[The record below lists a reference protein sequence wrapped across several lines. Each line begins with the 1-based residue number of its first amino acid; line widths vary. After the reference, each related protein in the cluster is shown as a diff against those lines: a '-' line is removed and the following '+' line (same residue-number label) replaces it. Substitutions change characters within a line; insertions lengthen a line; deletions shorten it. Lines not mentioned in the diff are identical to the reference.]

1 MINRG
6 DIDHCFVSTYGW
18 CVVNNNHSTLTLKY
32 LGINT
37 YKEPIIYMR
46 EDCHIC
52 KSEGF
57 NAQTRVRVSLNER
70 SIIATL
76 NTIETNI
83 LRHNEAS
90 LSDYAWKLLAAKSGD
105 QISITHPKPLDSLSY
120 IRSKIYGH
128 ELTSNE
134 TSHIINDIVSGQLS
148 DINIAMYLAASSGD
162 RLSKKEVIDLTKAM
176 VNSGQ
181 RLSWSSPRVVDKHC
195 VGGLPGNRTT
205 PIIVSIVAAF
215 GLMIPKTSSRA
226 ITSPAGTADTMEVF
240 TTVDLDIGSM
250 KKVVEQ
256 ENGCVVWGGSVALS
270 PADDLLI
277 RIERT
282 ANLDSEGHMVASILS
297 KKIAAGATHLVI
309 DIPIG
314 TTAKV
319 RSIARAEF
327 LKSLL
332 ESISLEFGIEIKTI
346 FSDGSQPV
354 GRGIGPVLEA
364 LDVLAVLQ
372 CDTHA
377 PSDLRSRALML
388 AGQIIEF
395 SPNIAQ
401 GCGIKIAT
409 DILDSGQAFTKF
421 QAICNAQGGM
431 RDLPKPGIIHTIE
444 SKQSGSIVNIDS
456 RYIAQVAKLA
466 GAPKSKYAG
475 VELLVPLYSVV
486 TKSQPL
492 FKLYAET
499 QGELHY
505 ALDFLQ
511 QGHEIFQIEV
521 SE

>member
-1 MINRG
+1 
-6 DIDHCFVSTYGW
+6 
-18 CVVNNNHSTLTLKY
+18 VNEFDYPMLTLKY

-37 YKEPIIYMR
+37 YKEPVIYMR

-57 NAQTRVRVSLNER
+57 NAQTRVRVTLNER

-76 NTIETNI
+76 NTIETDI
-83 LRHNEAS
+83 LRHNEAG
-90 LSDYAWKLLAAKSGD
+90 LSDYAWKLLSAKNGNK
-105 QISITHPKPLDSLSY
+105 ISITHPKPLDSLSY
-120 IRSKIYGH
+120 INSKIYGH

-134 TSHIINDIVSGQLS
+134 TKHIIDDIVSGQLS
-148 DINIAMYLAASSGD
+148 NINIAMYVAASSGD
-162 RLSKKEVIDLTKAM
+162 KLSKKEVIDLTKAM

-181 RLSWSSPRVVDKHC
+181 RLSWDSLCVVDKHC

-240 TTVDLDIGSM
+240 TSVDLDILTM

-256 ENGCVVWGGSVALS
+256 ENGCVVWGGSMALS

-332 ESISLEFGIEIKTI
+332 ESIAREFGIEIKTT

-354 GRGIGPVLEA
+354 GRGIGPALEA
-364 LDVLAVLQ
+364 LDVLAVLNG
-372 CDTHA
+372 DTQA
-377 PSDLRSRALML
+377 PKDLRTRALML

-395 SPNIAQ
+395 SPGVAR

-409 DILDSGQAFTKF
+409 DMLDSGKAFAKF
-421 QAICNAQGGM
+421 QAICKAQGGM
-431 RDLPKPGIIHTIE
+431 RDIPKASIIHTIE
-444 SKQSGSIVNIDS
+444 SKQSGVIVNIDN
-456 RYIAQVAKLA
+456 RHIARVAKLA
-466 GAPKSKYAG
+466 GAPLSKSAG
-475 VELLVPLYSVV
+475 VELLAPLYSVV

-492 FKLYAET
+492 FKIHAET

-505 ALDFLQ
+505 ALAFLK